1 MIQLKQD
8 KKIFHKV
15 QCYNSQDYLLCQ
27 IPDNSKLGLCWAK
40 LTLAF
45 GQLANAE
52 AVYQAQ
58 LNLLS
63 QLQLRIT
70 FFVGG
75 QGVSGDGLI
84 KWEQIKLSPAQA
96 GARADLVSTKWL
108 WPNMLIM
115 NKLFQ
120 NSYHLDLIK
129 QVTKVQHSS
138 FGELELCET
147 YLSFIPP
154 TPPVEIGL
162 SIICLIQSI

>member
-1 MIQLKQD
+1 MIQLKYD

-27 IPDNSKLGLCWAK
+27 TPDNSKLGLCWAK

-70 FFVGG
+70 FLVGG
-75 QGVSGDGLI
+75 YGGEWGWLDQMGINSTEPCLSWGRGKACQYLI
-84 KWEQIKLSPAQA
+84 A
-96 GARADLVSTKWL
+96 
-108 WPNMLIM
+108 WPNISNMNELI
-115 NKLFQ
+115 Q
-120 NSYHLDLIK
+120 NSYHLMK
-129 QVTKVQHSS
+129 QVTKVQHSA
-138 FGELELCET
+138 FGELKLSET

-154 TPPVEIGL
+154 PSPN
-162 SIICLIQSI
+162 